1 MEENFLEKIFEHNN
15 WANLQIIQVC
25 LALSDEQLDAEPQ
38 SAMKGSIRLTLQH
51 LVAAQHSYL
60 RTLTLPLELRR
71 EAFTVEFNE
80 LQESAQKSGDGLLAL
95 ARDEQKPL
103 TPQLQTRDGHL
114 ADPWVLMVQIINHAT
129 EHREQIKNM
138 LSSLGVTPPDIDGWD
153 YGIATNA
160 LIPIST

>member
-80 LQESAQKSGDGLLAL
+80 LQESAQKS
-95 ARDEQKPL
+95 RQRREEEESQQKRGW
-103 TPQLQTRDGHL
+103 LQR
-114 ADPWVLMVQIINHAT
+114 
-129 EHREQIKNM
+129 
-138 LSSLGVTPPDIDGWD
+138 LGFRK
-153 YGIATNA
+153 
-160 LIPIST
+160 SQE